1 MSHKLFSVLNNLVA
15 FILFP
20 QHSITFPCL
29 ILLSLQL
36 SCTEGQSTLYGSLK
50 SLPFPR
56 RIIPPICFLCPLS
69 ILPTSIFR
77 EYNIF
82 YDVTCCRQKGLP
94 LYSGGGSASLRSV
107 VSWELP
113 SLLYL
118 PLDYE
123 TRRGRAWGMFVD
135 LNLFKWTLWAQ
146 GFRKEVPKLFKKT
159 LEPEKIT
166 IFILSVNFP
175 TVKRLELLNSRN
187 AHKEGKKN
195 PHFFPPK
202 AKEPHLDF
210 SSLNSNVN
218 CTPGCKI
225 KQESTE
231 LYHRGFI
238 FKNII

>member
-1 MSHKLFSVLNNLVA
+1 MYR
-15 FILFP
+15 
-20 QHSITFPCL
+20 
-29 ILLSLQL
+29 
-36 SCTEGQSTLYGSLK
+36 GRSTLYGSLK
-50 SLPFPR
+50 SLPLPR
-56 RIIPPICFLCPLS
+56 RIIPPICFLSPLS

-82 YDVTCCRQKGLP
+82 YDVTGCRQTGLP

-113 SLLYL
+113 SLLSL

-146 GFRKEVPKLFKKT
+146 DFRKEVPKLFKKT

-187 AHKEGKKN
+187 AHKEGKKT
-195 PHFFPPK
+195 HTHIFFP
-202 AKEPHLDF
+202 L
-210 SSLNSNVN
+210 
-218 CTPGCKI
+218 
-225 KQESTE
+225 KQKSPT
-231 LYHRGFI
+231 
-238 FKNII
+238 

>member
-15 FILFP
+15 LILFP
-20 QHSITFPCL
+20 QRSITFPCL
-29 ILLSLQL
+29 ILLW
-36 SCTEGQSTLYGSLK
+36 STLYGPLK

-56 RIIPPICFLCPLS
+56 RIIPPVCFLCPLS

-82 YDVTCCRQKGLP
+82 YCYMLQTNRSALILLWWHCFSQKCQLGT
-94 LYSGGGSASLRSV
+94 SFTSLS
-107 VSWELP
+107 
-113 SLLYL
+113 L

-123 TRRGRAWGMFVD
+123 TRRGRTWGMFVD

-146 GFRKEVPKLFKKT
+146 DFPKEVPKLFKKT

-175 TVKRLELLNSRN
+175 KVKRLELLNSRN
-187 AHKEGKKN
+187 AHKDEKKKKTN
-195 PHFFPPK
+195 TFFPPK

-218 CTPGCKI
+218 CT
-225 KQESTE
+225 TW
-231 LYHRGFI
+231 L
-238 FKNII
+238 